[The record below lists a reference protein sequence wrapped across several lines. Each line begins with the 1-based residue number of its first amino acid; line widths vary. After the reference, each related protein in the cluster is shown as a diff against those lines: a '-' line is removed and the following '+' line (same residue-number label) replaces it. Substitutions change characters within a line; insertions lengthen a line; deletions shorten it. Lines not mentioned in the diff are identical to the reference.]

1 MIDPQS
7 SSPAVLAIEAR
18 IIADEQAMT
27 PEQRTE
33 RWLRIETE
41 AEKHGA
47 FTRVW

>member
-1 MIDPQS
+1 MMDPAEKS
-7 SSPAVLAIEAR
+7 HAVLILESR

-33 RWLRIETE
+33 RWLRLEVESTR
-41 AEKHGA
+41 HGA